1 MLFRSLMYMISTIL
15 TGYISYIMPKR
26 LFILFSF
33 VSLAIGL
40 FLMGPSS
47 ILGLPNYIW
56 LFLIGL
62 GLTDAA
68 RDVEKA
74 VAADL
79 AARGDKKRGTTEI
92 GAALV
97 ALVK

>member
-1 MLFRSLMYMISTIL
+1 M
-15 TGYISYIMPKR
+15 
-26 LFILFSF
+26 
-33 VSLAIGL
+33 A
-40 FLMGPSS
+40 
-47 ILGLPNYIW
+47 
-56 LFLIGL
+56 
-62 GLTDAA
+62 TDIT
-68 RDVEKA
+68 

>member
-1 MLFRSLMYMISTIL
+1 MMLDH
-15 TGYISYIMPKR
+15 
-26 LFILFSF
+26 
-33 VSLAIGL
+33 
-40 FLMGPSS
+40 
-47 ILGLPNYIW
+47 LGLS
-56 LFLIGL
+56 
-62 GLTDAA
+62 DAA

-97 ALVK
+97 ELVK